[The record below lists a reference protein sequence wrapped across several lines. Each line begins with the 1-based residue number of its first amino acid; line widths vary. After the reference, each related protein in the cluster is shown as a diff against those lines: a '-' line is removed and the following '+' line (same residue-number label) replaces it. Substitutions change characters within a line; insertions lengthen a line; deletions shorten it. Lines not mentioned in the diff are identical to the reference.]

1 MVVHVNCDNE
11 THEQLVRLGSEV
23 VEVLTEDVELKA
35 RTLASL
41 AFVMWPSDAKGQ
53 ERKPSQLAL
62 KLNKALLKPL
72 VSKVAELPDL
82 GTVPVLVEILDAVL
96 YQWEE
101 ASLPAATLKKD
112 ARAIK
117 SLLVHHKRLAER
129 SSTQRDADVQE
140 LTVPWLQD
148 RAEIFKTKSVKP
160 RWRKGKPAS
169 TDDSPERSTSAG
181 DSSAA
186 SVASPD
192 ETQDKAAATWR
203 SLALGGSLLAIT
215 NGEHYGEDCEGAS
228 SKDEAPTAGNER
240 QTQLAETQ
248 LAETQL
254 DIDQEMPK
262 DPDMLRWL
270 KSQPMDSGCSD
281 EKEEMR
287 SSPTHVV
294 VVDDSDE

>member
-1 MVVHVNCDNE
+1 MA
-11 THEQLVRLGSEV
+11 
-23 VEVLTEDVELKA
+23 A
-35 RTLASL
+35 RQG
-41 AFVMWPSDAKGQ
+41 VCVQ
-53 ERKPSQLAL
+53 R
-62 KLNKALLKPL
+62 
-72 VSKVAELPDL
+72 VSWLQ
-82 GTVPVLVEILDAVL
+82 VEI
-96 YQWEE
+96 
-101 ASLPAATLKKD
+101 SFPNLPLRRFIFDTWGSSSSQSKPGWKN
-112 ARAIK
+112 RAK
-117 SLLVHHKRLAER
+117 
-129 SSTQRDADVQE
+129 
-140 LTVPWLQD
+140 
-148 RAEIFKTKSVKP
+148 AEIFKTKSVKP

-270 KSQPMDSGCSD
+270 KSQPLDSGCSD

-294 VVDDSDE
+294 VVDDSDEGSLPDVPWAELQLMC